1 MSKKVKIILVIVFI
15 VVGIGISGK
24 LIIDS
29 IEKNLEA
36 MMAIE
41 IDDIDLTSLS
51 DGTYIGE
58 YKATP
63 IYVKLEVTISN
74 HIITD
79 ITILEHQNGQ
89 GDDAVQIIS
98 DIIDA
103 QHLNVDLIS
112 GASYSSKVILL
123 AVFDALNP

>member
-1 MSKKVKIILVIVFI
+1 MSKKVKIILVIVFL
-15 VVGIGISGK
+15 VVGIGISGQ
-24 LIIDS
+24 LIIDF
-29 IEKNLEA
+29 
-36 MMAIE
+36 
-41 IDDIDLTSLS
+41 
-51 DGTYIGE
+51 
-58 YKATP
+58 
-63 IYVKLEVTISN
+63 
-74 HIITD
+74 ITD